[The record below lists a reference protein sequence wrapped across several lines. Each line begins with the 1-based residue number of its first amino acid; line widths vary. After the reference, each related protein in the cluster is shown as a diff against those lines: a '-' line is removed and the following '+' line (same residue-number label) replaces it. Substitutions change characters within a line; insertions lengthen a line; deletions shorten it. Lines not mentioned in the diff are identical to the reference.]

1 MWRQSNEVNKTV
13 ILIPTP
19 PIRINW
25 FDKLLQLCF
34 LQFSRDIIQRGTV
47 GLMKYLRLRIND
59 DDLAKL
65 RERGNV
71 SPSNSPISSS
81 PPVPDK
87 FSMKTSQ
94 TINMSKKELSSL
106 PEEAVQ
112 NGVEAGVIGVDLSH
126 NQLTAFPDNIEPLI
140 GKLFEMNLSHNKLTQ
155 VGSMLGLATQL
166 Q

>member
-1 MWRQSNEVNKTV
+1 MRRQSNEVNKTV
-13 ILIPTP
+13 IFIPTP

-34 LQFSRDIIQRGTV
+34 IQPSRDIIQRGTV

-94 TINMSKKELSSL
+94 TINMSKKELTSL
-106 PEEAVQ
+106 PEIAVQ

-155 VGSMLGLATQL
+155 VGSMIGMATQL

>member
-1 MWRQSNEVNKTV
+1 MNYCS
-13 ILIPTP
+13 
-19 PIRINW
+19 
-25 FDKLLQLCF
+25 FAF
-34 LQFSRDIIQRGTV
+34 FQFSRDIIQRGTV

-155 VGSMLGLATQL
+155 VGSMLGMATQL